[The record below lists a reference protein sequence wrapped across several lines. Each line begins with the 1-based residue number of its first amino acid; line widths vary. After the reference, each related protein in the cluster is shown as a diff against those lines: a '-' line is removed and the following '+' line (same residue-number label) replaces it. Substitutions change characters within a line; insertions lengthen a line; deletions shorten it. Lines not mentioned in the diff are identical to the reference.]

1 MVPKTLTT
9 DTLQLD
15 LHGAEDAD
23 ALLTAIG
30 DRPVTL
36 LIVDTLA
43 MSFGAG
49 NESDGKDVTQ
59 FLTHVAQ
66 VRDKLNCH
74 VMLVHRSGKD
84 RARGAALL
92 SISAVPRTC

>member
-1 MVPKTLTT
+1 
-9 DTLQLD
+9 
-15 LHGAEDAD
+15 
-23 ALLTAIG
+23 
-30 DRPVTL
+30 
-36 LIVDTLA
+36 

-66 VRDKLNCH
+66 IRDKLNCH

-84 RARGAALL
+84 RARGPRQARCAAYVLRRRL
-92 SISAVPRTC
+92 GVGQVAGLGHAV